1 MKKFNLTGNTAVWDA
16 LNVEAT
22 NNGKGRVE
30 RLSNIPEGKVLSVSL
45 LDNYSLR
52 NPSTAEISESA
63 SSFVFRKG
71 RKRNFLL
78 RHNGVCVG
86 WATFH
91 RAERNYD
98 VAVTATL
105 SQVVT
110 IKAKSAEEAEQ
121 KAVAAIKEA
130 VNEHN
135 LTLPVGIEL
144 DDCTADAQLSAE

>member
-1 MKKFNLTGNTAVWDA
+1 MKNFNLTGNTAVWDA

-22 NNGKGRVE
+22 NNRKGRVE
-30 RLSNIPEGKVLSVSL
+30 RLSNIPEDKVLSVSL
-45 LDNYSLR
+45 LDKYCPR
-52 NPSTAEISESA
+52 NPSTAEISEGA
-63 SSFVFRKG
+63 SGFVFRKG
-71 RKRNFLL
+71 RKRDFLL

-91 RAERNYD
+91 CAERNYD

-121 KAVAAIKEA
+121 KAVAALEEA
-130 VNEHN
+130 INEHN
-135 LTLPVGIEL
+135 LQLPTGIKPEKY
-144 DDCTADAQLSAE
+144 TADAQLSAE

>member
-1 MKKFNLTGNTAVWDA
+1 
-16 LNVEAT
+16 
-22 NNGKGRVE
+22 
-30 RLSNIPEGKVLSVSL
+30 
-45 LDNYSLR
+45 
-52 NPSTAEISESA
+52 
-63 SSFVFRKG
+63 
-71 RKRNFLL
+71 
-78 RHNGVCVG
+78 VG

-121 KAVAAIKEA
+121 KAVAALEEA

-135 LTLPVGIEL
+135 LTFPIGIEL
-144 DDCTADAQLSAE
+144 DECTADAQLSAE

>member
-22 NNGKGRVE
+22 NNGKGRTE

-45 LDNYSLR
+45 LDNYNPR
-52 NPSTAEISESA
+52 NPSTAEISESE

-78 RHNGVCVG
+78 RYNGVCVG

-91 RAERNYD
+91 RAERDYN
-98 VAVTATL
+98 VAVATTL
-105 SQVVT
+105 TTVVPV
-110 IKAKSAEEAEQ
+110 KAKSAEEAEQ
-121 KAVAAIKEA
+121 KAIAALENAVAVA
-130 VNEHN
+130 NEGS
-135 LTLPVGIEL
+135 PIRYEL
-144 DDCTADAQLSAE
+144 DGTCADATLLSE